1 MSLKKLNINRN
12 IITEAITN
20 YDSELS
26 INIVDK
32 KKFFQYEIS
41 KNAEMVNK
49 LNIYYIRDGKTSI
62 SWHECNNP
70 TESERLAN
78 HIAEYCIFSNIQNT
92 SIYIREFS
100 EENLSSLL
108 EFLRDFCSAE
118 IINEKNLSNGRQYTL
133 QSIFG
138 DTVHINHFTNSA
150 FNVQGKSGLMKS
162 QVIEGLSSYLTFGE
176 LVEAT
181 LEKVDIEDLNKTEI
195 EKLYN
200 ARFPSASQ
208 QMGDIVKSIILPVF
222 LTERLNL
229 QELELPDYSFLV
241 FPILRGLEGCIKETF
256 NNFGI
261 NIANNIGGQFHD
273 NSGTGEY
280 KLIEK
285 HKNEIN
291 NEVVVKSLEL
301 MYNYHRNN
309 RHGIFHVDDT
319 IISTRLINDLS
330 VAHSIINETIELIEK
345 CYTAIKSN
353 DKRLLR

>member
-12 IITEAITN
+12 IIKEAITN

-26 INIVDK
+26 IKVVDK
-32 KKFFQYEIS
+32 KSFLQFEIS

-49 LNIYYIRDGKTSI
+49 LNIYYIKDGKTTV
-62 SWHECNNP
+62 SWQECKNP
-70 TESERLAN
+70 EESGKLAN
-78 HIAEYCIFSNIQNT
+78 HIAEYCKFTNIQNT

-100 EENLSSLL
+100 KENLSSLL
-108 EFLRDFCSAE
+108 EFVRDFCGSE
-118 IINEKNLSNGRQYTL
+118 IINEKNLPNGKQYTL

-138 DTVHINHFTNSA
+138 DTVHINHFANSA

-181 LEKVDIEDLNKTEI
+181 LEKVDIEDLNKKEI
-195 EKLYN
+195 EKLYD
-200 ARFPSASQ
+200 ARFPIASQ
-208 QMGDIVKSIILPVF
+208 QMGDIVKSIILPIF

-241 FPILRGLEGCIKETF
+241 FPILRGLEGCIKEIF

-261 NIANNIGGQFHD
+261 NIANNIGGQFPD
-273 NSGTGEY
+273 NSGTEEY

-285 HKNEIN
+285 HKNQIN
-291 NEVVVKSLEL
+291 NEVVVEALEL
-301 MYNYHRNN
+301 MYKYHRNN

-319 IISTRLINDLS
+319 IISTKLINDLS
-330 VAHSIINETIELIEK
+330 VAHSLINETAELIEK
-345 CYTAIKSN
+345 CYAAIKSN
-353 DKRLLR
+353 DKRLLQ